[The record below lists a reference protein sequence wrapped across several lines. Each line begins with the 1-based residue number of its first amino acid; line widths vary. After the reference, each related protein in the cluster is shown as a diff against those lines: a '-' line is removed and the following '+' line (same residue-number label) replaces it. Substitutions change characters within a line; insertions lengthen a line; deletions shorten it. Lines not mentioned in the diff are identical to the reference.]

1 MPRTLKKLHNEVTE
15 RLSGVVESPRRE
27 AELLLI
33 AYLQRDQLYFIT
45 HQETLI
51 DDHDPRLLE
60 WIERRERN
68 EPLEYLTN
76 RVSFYSREFYIDE
89 GALIPRPETE
99 LLIDEVLA
107 RIHPDE
113 TFTIVEVGAGSG
125 IISILLALH
134 LARHRSYL

>member
-1 MPRTLKKLHNEVTE
+1 MPRTLKELHNEITE

-33 AYLQRDQLYFIT
+33 AYLKRDQLYFIT

-89 GALIPRPETE
+89 
-99 LLIDEVLA
+99 
-107 RIHPDE
+107 
-113 TFTIVEVGAGSG
+113 
-125 IISILLALH
+125 
-134 LARHRSYL
+134 